1 MATAKLDS
9 VWTRGFALL
18 CLAQFLGYA
27 HNSVLM
33 PTLPLYV
40 THLGGSAFLVGLV
53 LASFAVTSVLLR
65 PLIGHW
71 TDTWSDGG
79 VLVSGL
85 LFLAASVLLCFI
97 PVTAATMVAN
107 AFRGI
112 GWAGLNTGGYAL
124 LARTAPLNR
133 RGEASGYYTGA
144 QSSAGILF
152 PAIALWL
159 INAPAGGFRAV
170 IVVSAAFA
178 IAGASIALVLPRH
191 VSRGDTA
198 GLPPQSSGKEPP
210 ATFTLVERDVLLA
223 TALLFSLNLS
233 FPAINSFLV
242 VHARQIGIRNFGWF
256 FVLSGLTSVVAR
268 PLLGRVSD
276 KIGWGRSLA
285 SGFVLEILALLLLV
299 VASDL
304 PLILTSGV
312 LYALGSAI
320 GTATTLALAMKR
332 ANPQRRGRAMATFSV
347 AYPLSVGIGAL
358 LAGGAVQIAGYTWM
372 FLIVA
377 LLELA
382 GLLYALTNWSSLK

>member
-1 MATAKLDS
+1 
-9 VWTRGFALL
+9 
-18 CLAQFLGYA
+18 
-27 HNSVLM
+27 M

-79 VLVSGL
+79 ILASGL
-85 LFLAASVLLCFI
+85 LFLGGSVLLCFI
-97 PVTAATMVAN
+97 PVTAVTMAAN
-107 AFRGI
+107 ALRGI

-124 LARTAPLNR
+124 LARTAPSNR

-144 QSSAGILF
+144 QSSAGVVF

-159 INAPAGGFRAV
+159 INAPAAGFGAV
-170 IVVSAAFA
+170 IIVSAAFA
-178 IAGASIALVLPRH
+178 IIGGGIALVLPRYLSGRS
-191 VSRGDTA
+191 VSR
-198 GLPPQSSGKEPP
+198 QSSQSPGKEER
-210 ATFTLVERDVLLA
+210 AAFTLVERDVLLA

-233 FPAINSFLV
+233 FPAVNSFLV

-256 FVLSGLTSVVAR
+256 FVLSGLTSVLAR

-276 KIGWGRSLA
+276 KIGWGRSLV

-320 GTATTLALAMKR
+320 GTATTLALAMKW
-332 ANPQRRGRAMATFSV
+332 ANPLRRGRAMATFSV

-358 LAGGAVQIAGYTWM
+358 LSGGAVQIAGYAWM

-382 GLLYALTNWSSLK
+382 GLAYAFTHWSSLK